1 MPSVL
6 SHRYQAQF
14 SYSPPSSS
22 SFGKNHICMST
33 PARFVMYILCCLQHV
48 YKIQTVE
55 ALLKEKSLFSQFFLC
70 RVRISAQGSF
80 FGCWS
85 GERHGIPPYY
95 TPAPLQKGP
104 TKKQSNHL
112 KKLFVENS
120 ETYSKQGAK
129 FQLFSQ
135 SFRIFKMSC
144 GLMGENERRERKL
157 EIYCYCNFHLCHLTF
172 ICCSKIQFTVSVAD
186 FFIKLPFW
194 NWLCK
199 TH

>member
-1 MPSVL
+1 
-6 SHRYQAQF
+6 
-14 SYSPPSSS
+14 
-22 SFGKNHICMST
+22 MST

-55 ALLKEKSLFSQFFLC
+55 ALLQEKSLFSQFFLC

-104 TKKQSNHL
+104 TKKQSNHFSN
-112 KKLFVENS
+112 KTFF
-120 ETYSKQGAK
+120 YSK
-129 FQLFSQ
+129 FQFFSQ

-144 GLMGENERRERKL
+144 GLMGENERRERKV
-157 EIYCYCNFHLCHLTF
+157 EIYCYYNFHLCHLTF

-186 FFIKLPFW
+186 FFIKLPF
-194 NWLCK
+194 
-199 TH
+199 